1 VAEVTEH
8 AIVMS
13 GGSMAVR
20 PNDPEVEQVYPLT
33 EWITHK
39 QRDGGR
45 VYQRRIIIV
54 EDWIEV
60 PPRA

>member
-1 VAEVTEH
+1 
-8 AIVMS
+8 
-13 GGSMAVR
+13 MAVR